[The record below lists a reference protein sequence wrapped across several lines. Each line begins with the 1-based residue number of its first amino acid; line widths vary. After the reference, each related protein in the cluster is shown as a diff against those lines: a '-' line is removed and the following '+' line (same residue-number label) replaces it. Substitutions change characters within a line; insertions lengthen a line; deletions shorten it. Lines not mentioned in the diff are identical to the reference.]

1 MKLFKIVFIF
11 SFFVITNISAQNK
24 DITIEEIWNGTFRT
38 ERIDALHSMK
48 NGKQY
53 SVLNFDRSTT
63 SSSIDIYDYQ
73 TLQKVKTL
81 VSSSNFSE
89 IDYFTDYTFSEDETR
104 VLLAT
109 EESPVY
115 RHSKTGK
122 YYVYNSVINSLELV
136 SYDMIQEPT
145 FSPDGTKVAYVFE
158 NNIYVKDF
166 TINSTKQITKD
177 GEKNKVIN
185 GVTDWVYEEE
195 FGFVRAFE
203 WNAKSDR
210 IAYLKFDE
218 SHVSEFSM
226 DIFGT
231 DLYPAQQVFK
241 YPKAGEPN
249 SIVELYIYDL
259 LKTESKKVYLEKEYK
274 DYYIPRFKWT
284 NDAEVLSAQF
294 LNRHQN
300 ELDLWLINANGYEE
314 TLALTEKDNAYVE
327 ITDNLTFLDD
337 NSFLWTSEKD
347 GYNHIYYYSNTGQL
361 KNQVT
366 KGNWDVTNFYG
377 YDKNTRK
384 VFYQSVEKSS
394 INRDVYS
401 IGIDGKGKQHLTK
414 DEGMNN
420 ASFSA
425 DYSYFINS
433 FSNTSTP
440 PTYTLNS
447 ALKGNVIK
455 TIKNNEAIAN
465 KLKGYK
471 TSKKE
476 FSTINVNGNDLN
488 MWMIKPVDFKS
499 NKKYPLLMY
508 QYSGPGSQS
517 VANRWSGSNDYW
529 HQMLAQQGYIVACVD
544 GRGTGFKGVEFKK
557 STYLNLVKYETE
569 DQIQAARQLGSQP
582 FIDEN
587 RIGIWGWSYGGHMS
601 TNCLLK
607 GNDVFAMGIAVAPV
621 TSWRFYDTIY
631 TERYMRTPEE
641 NPEGYDD
648 NSPFNYPELLQ
659 GDYLVIHGS
668 ADDNV
673 HVQNSMRMV
682 EALIQADKQFEWAIY
697 PDKNHGIYGGNTRL
711 HLFKKMTNFIHKT
724 LGDEKTVVYKPS
736 SSNVINKIKV
746 QEEKVE
752 EPKINLSEVQ
762 QVDEVKIDE
771 DELKET
777 EDADKSKEEYF
788 KTRAKEISEE
798 IKKKDK
804 AEAKA
809 KKEAERLKK
818 KLEKEAEKTEN

>member
-1 MKLFKIVFIF
+1 MKFFRIVFLF
-11 SFFVITNISAQNK
+11 CFFVITNISAQNK
-24 DITIEEIWNGTFRT
+24 DITLEEIWNGTFRT
-38 ERIDALHSMK
+38 ERIDALHSLK

-53 SVLNFDRSTT
+53 SVLNFDRATR

-73 TLQKVKTL
+73 TLEKVKTL
-81 VSSSNFSE
+81 VSSSDFSE
-89 IDYFTDYTFSEDETR
+89 IDYFTDYSFSDDESK

-109 EESPVY
+109 ELSSVY

-136 SYDMIQEPT
+136 SYDLIQEPT

-166 TINSTKQITKD
+166 VTNTTKQITKD

-195 FGFVRAFE
+195 FAFVRAFD

-226 DIFGT
+226 DVFGT
-231 DLYPAQQVFK
+231 DLYPTQQVFK

-259 LKTESKKVYLEKEYK
+259 LKTESKKVYLQKEYT
-274 DYYIPRFKWT
+274 DYYIPRFEWT

-294 LNRHQN
+294 VNRHQN
-300 ELDLWLINANGYEE
+300 ELDLWFINANGYEE
-314 TLALTEKDNAYVE
+314 TLIFTEKDKAYVE
-327 ITDNLTFLDD
+327 VTDNLTFLDD

-347 GYNHIYYYSNTGQL
+347 GYNHVYHYSNTGQL

-366 KGNWDVTNFYG
+366 KGNWDVTDFYG
-377 YDKNTRK
+377 YDKLNKK
-384 VFYQSVEKSS
+384 VFYQSVEKGS

-401 IGIDGKGKQHLTK
+401 IGIDGMGKQRLTK
-414 DEGMNN
+414 GEGTNN

-425 DYSYFINS
+425 DYSYFINT
-433 FSNTSTP
+433 FSSATTP
-440 PTYTLNS
+440 PEYTLNS
-447 ALKGNVIK
+447 SAKGSVIK

-465 KLKGYK
+465 KLKTYNL
-471 TSKKE
+471 SEKE

-488 MWMIKPVDFKS
+488 MWMIKPSDFKS

-517 VANRWSGSNDYW
+517 VANRWSGANDYW
-529 HQMLAQQGYIVACVD
+529 HQMLAQQGYIVVCVD
-544 GRGTGFKGVEFKK
+544 GRGTGFKGAEFKK

-569 DQIQAARQLGSQP
+569 DQIAAARQLGSLSY
-582 FIDEN
+582 IDEN

-607 GNDVFAMGIAVAPV
+607 GNDVFSMGIAVAPV

-641 NPEGYDD
+641 NPKGYDD

-659 GDYLVIHGS
+659 GDYLLIHGS

-673 HVQNSMRMV
+673 HLQNTMRMV

-724 LGDEKTVVYKPS
+724 LGDEQTVLYKTS
-736 SSNVINKIKV
+736 SSNVINKTSVKD
-746 QEEKVE
+746 EKDE
-752 EPKINLSEVQ
+752 EPKINLSEEEQIIEVK
-762 QVDEVKIDE
+762 VDEEEAK
-771 DELKET
+771 ELES
-777 EDADKSKEEYF
+777 ADKLKEEYF
-788 KTRAKEISEE
+788 KVRAKEISEE
-798 IKKKDK
+798 IKKQDK
-804 AEAKA
+804 AEKKA

-818 KLEKEAEKTEN
+818 KLEKEAKQ